1 MTWHK
6 VWAVMGD
13 IGKHGCLSPIYIW
26 QTNSYQEA
34 TVKQMDEMI
43 SKPTPFWE
51 QFAIALMMLI

>member
-1 MTWHK
+1 MTWHE

-13 IGKHGCLSPIYIW
+13 IGKQGCPTPIYIR
-26 QTNSYQEA
+26 QTHSYQEA

-51 QFAIALMMLI
+51 QYAIAFLMLI